1 MKLGVVLSCTKPRER
16 RACSVALHLL
26 VALLF
31 FNMQVRVEH
40 STSQVPAG
48 PHQDPAGS

>member
-1 MKLGVVLSCTKPRER
+1 MKLGVVLSC
-16 RACSVALHLL
+16 LLLL